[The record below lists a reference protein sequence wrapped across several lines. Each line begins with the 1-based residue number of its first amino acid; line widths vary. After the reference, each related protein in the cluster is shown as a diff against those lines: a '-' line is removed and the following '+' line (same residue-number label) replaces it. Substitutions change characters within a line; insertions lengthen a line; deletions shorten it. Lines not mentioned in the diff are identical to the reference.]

1 VFSIL
6 GISHFKEY
14 RLGVH
19 RWGELAGAVGYQ
31 QVILFVLPCWRAKI
45 SVCTFYCST
54 CNTNRMVRG
63 LAFTLGK
70 KRNTNSYPLSRQV
83 FGFIHSAALKWATP
97 HVFEKIVATRGG
109 E

>member
-6 GISHFKEY
+6 GISHCKEY
-14 RLGVH
+14 RLGDH

-31 QVILFVLPCWRAKI
+31 QVILFVLPCWRGKI
-45 SVCTFYCST
+45 SVCTFIVVH

-63 LAFTLGK
+63 LAFAHGK

-83 FGFIHSAALKWATP
+83 FGFIHSTAMKWVTP
-97 HVFEKIVATRGG
+97 HAFEKIVATRGG

>member
-1 VFSIL
+1 MYYM
-6 GISHFKEY
+6 E
-14 RLGVH
+14 
-19 RWGELAGAVGYQ
+19 
-31 QVILFVLPCWRAKI
+31 
-45 SVCTFYCST
+45 
-54 CNTNRMVRG
+54 G

>member
-1 VFSIL
+1 
-6 GISHFKEY
+6 
-14 RLGVH
+14 
-19 RWGELAGAVGYQ
+19 
-31 QVILFVLPCWRAKI
+31 
-45 SVCTFYCST
+45 
-54 CNTNRMVRG
+54 MVRG

-83 FGFIHSAALKWATP
+83 FGFIHSAELKWATP